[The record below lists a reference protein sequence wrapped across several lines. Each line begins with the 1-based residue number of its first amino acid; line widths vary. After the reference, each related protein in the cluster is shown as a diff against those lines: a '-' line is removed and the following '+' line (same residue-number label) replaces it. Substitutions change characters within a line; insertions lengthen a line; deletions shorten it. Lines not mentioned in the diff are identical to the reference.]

1 MHSARPHYPVMP
13 PSSKPGRRARQRLPV
28 QEPPWSARPDAGQY
42 QKYDH
47 LNATNPRKRFLL
59 ASMQKMKP
67 LNISPVIQNGPVSPE
82 HVLRYFSSL
91 LNDYEKE
98 EIVNFPEIYYLGRPN
113 HKIVPD
119 YDSEYNY
126 GFDDES
132 NNANLIVG
140 DHLAYRFEIL
150 ELFGAGAFGQVIRCR
165 DHKTKQD
172 VAVKVIVNTD
182 QMHEQ
187 GRIEA
192 QILATVNRTGCRH
205 IVKAFDF
212 FIFRSHICITFEILG
227 MNLFELSEA
236 NEYRPLPMRNVRMF
250 AQQMLNGL
258 EMCHRNGVV
267 HCDIKPEN
275 VLLVKG
281 SQTLVKVIDFGSSCF
296 VGHQK
301 YEYIQSRFYRAPEVM
316 IGITYGPPMDVWSTA
331 LVIIELLIGR
341 PLWPGDDELE
351 ELWMIRSL
359 LGDPPTE
366 MVARGNRRSEFF
378 EEDLTLKKIEKE
390 PEPMDLADVLN
401 TNDPYLVDFLMKCL
415 TWDPSKR
422 MNAMT
427 ALQHPWIQTREFSL
441 SQPLK
446 DSLLPELSTKRKIY
460 V

>member
-1 MHSARPHYPVMP
+1 
-13 PSSKPGRRARQRLPV
+13 
-28 QEPPWSARPDAGQY
+28 
-42 QKYDH
+42 
-47 LNATNPRKRFLL
+47 
-59 ASMQKMKP
+59 
-67 LNISPVIQNGPVSPE
+67 
-82 HVLRYFSSL
+82 
-91 LNDYEKE
+91 
-98 EIVNFPEIYYLGRPN
+98 
-113 HKIVPD
+113 
-119 YDSEYNY
+119 
-126 GFDDES
+126 
-132 NNANLIVG
+132 
-140 DHLAYRFEIL
+140 
-150 ELFGAGAFGQVIRCR
+150 
-165 DHKTKQD
+165 
-172 VAVKVIVNTD
+172 
-182 QMHEQ
+182 
-187 GRIEA
+187 
-192 QILATVNRTGCRH
+192 
-205 IVKAFDF
+205 
-212 FIFRSHICITFEILG
+212 

-331 LVIIELLIGR
+331 LVIIELLIGK

-351 ELWMIRSL
+351 ELWMIRSMI
-359 LGDPPTE
+359 GDPPVE
-366 MVARGNRRSEFF
+366 MVARGSRRSEFF
-378 EEDLTLKKIEKE
+378 EDDFTLKPIEKQI
-390 PEPMDLADVLN
+390 EPMDLAEVLN
-401 TNDPYLVDFLMKCL
+401 TNDPYLVDFLTKCL

-422 MNAMT
+422 MSAMM

-446 DSLLPELSTKRKIY
+446 DSLLPELATKRRVY